1 MLHDEKGELQ
11 RQLKQQRSEGLNDKD
26 QLRLEM

>member
-1 MLHDEKGELQ
+1 MLHDEKAELQ
-11 RQLKQQRSEGLNDKD
+11 RQLKQQRTDGLNDKD